1 MRTTPE
7 ELALMAQGG
16 DASAAEALWVQ
27 VQRFACMIALRYL
40 PMAKGNGGVSADD
53 LCQCAALGV
62 LEAIRGYRAE
72 KGAFL
77 TWCAFFIRRQCL
89 SALGLTGRPRM
100 EHYATTSLDAPLS
113 PEEDSLTLLD
123 CLPDAAA
130 AASFDAV
137 EERCFGETLHRDIT
151 EALDRL
157 AGQEGYIIRRH
168 DLEGAGMPAIG
179 AELGWEVPRV
189 QQRRKTGMAHLRK
202 DRVLRQLYQPNYW
215 RHKGVAAFNTT
226 FSSVVEDEAIRHLDN
241 ERRDETP

>member
-1 MRTTPE
+1 
-7 ELALMAQGG
+7 MAQGG
-16 DASAAEALWVQ
+16 DASAAEALWMQ

-40 PMAKGNGGVSADD
+40 PMARRNGGVSAED

-77 TWCAFFIRRQCL
+77 TWCAFFIRRQCRK
-89 SALGLTGRPRM
+89 ALGLTGRPRL
-100 EHYATTSLDAPLS
+100 EHYHRTSLDAPLS

-123 CLPDAAA
+123 CLPDAQAA
-130 AASFDAV
+130 EPFDAV
-137 EERCFGETLHRDIT
+137 KERCWRETLRRDIT

-157 AGQEGYIIRRH
+157 AGQDGYIIRRH
-168 DLEGAGMPAIG
+168 DLEGAGMSTIG

-189 QQRRKTGMAHLRK
+189 QQRRKTAMAHMRK
-202 DRVLRQLYQPNYW
+202 NRVLRQLYQPNYW
-215 RHKGVAAFNTT
+215 RHKGVAAFNST

>member
-1 MRTTPE
+1 
-7 ELALMAQGG
+7 MAQGG
-16 DASAAEALWVQ
+16 DASATEALWMQ
-27 VQRFACMIALRYL
+27 VHRFACMIALRYL
-40 PMAKGNGGVSADD
+40 PIANRNGGVSVED
-53 LCQCAALGV
+53 LRQCAALGV

-89 SALGLTGRPRM
+89 SALGLTGRPRL

-123 CLPDAAA
+123 CLPDAQAA
-130 AASFDAV
+130 EPFDAV
-137 EERCFGETLHRDIT
+137 EERCRLEALHRDIT

-168 DLEGAGMPAIG
+168 DLEGAGYKAIG

-189 QQRRKTGMAHLRK
+189 QQRRKTAMAHLRK
-202 DRVLRQLYQPNYW
+202 DRILRQLYQPNYW

>member
-1 MRTTPE
+1 MHTTHE
-7 ELALMAQGG
+7 QLAAMAREG
-16 DASAAEALWVQ
+16 DKAAAEQLLRQVSGFASAT
-27 VQRFACMIALRYL
+27 ALRYL
-40 PMAKGNGGVSADD
+40 PLASSCGMGADD

-62 LEAIRGYRAE
+62 LEAIPGYRAE

-89 SALGLTGRPRM
+89 SALGLTGRPRL
-100 EHYATTSLDAPLS
+100 EHYRRASLDAPLS

-137 EERCFGETLHRDIT
+137 EERCWLETLHRDIT

-157 AGQEGYIIRRH
+157 AGQEGYVIRRH
-168 DLEGAGMPAIG
+168 DLEGAGYKAIG
-179 AELGWEVPRV
+179 AELGLEVPRV
-189 QQRRKTGMAHLRK
+189 QQRRKAGLAHLRK
-202 DRVLRQLYQPNYW
+202 DRVLRRLYQPNYW

>member
-1 MRTTPE
+1 
-7 ELALMAQGG
+7 MAQGG

-27 VQRFACMIALRYL
+27 VQRFACMTALRYL
-40 PMAKGNGGVSADD
+40 PMAKGNGGVSAED
-53 LCQCAALGV
+53 LRQCAALGV
-62 LEAIRGYRAE
+62 LEAIPGYRAE

-130 AASFDAV
+130 AEPFDAV
-137 EERCFGETLHRDIT
+137 EERCWRETLHRDIT

-157 AGQEGYIIRRH
+157 ARQEGYIIRRH

-189 QQRRKTGMAHLRK
+189 QQRRKTAMAHLRK

-215 RHKGVAAFNTT
+215 RHKGVAAFNST
-226 FSSVVEDEAIRHLDN
+226 FSSVVEDEAIKHLDS
-241 ERRDETP
+241 ERSLNHENGTRI

>member
-7 ELALMAQGG
+7 ELALTAQGG

-40 PMAKGNGGVSADD
+40 PMAKGNGGVSVED

-62 LEAIRGYRAE
+62 LEAIRGYQAD

-89 SALGLTGRPRM
+89 SALGLTGRPRL
-100 EHYATTSLDAPLS
+100 EHYRKSSLDEPV
-113 PEEDSLTLLD
+113 PDTQDLTLMD
-123 CLPDAAA
+123 CIEDDAA

-137 EERCFGETLHRDIT
+137 EERCWRETLRRDIT

-168 DLEGAGMPAIG
+168 DLEGAGMSAIG
-179 AELGWEVPRV
+179 AELGLEVPRV
-189 QQRRKTGMAHLRK
+189 QQRRKTAMAHLRK
-202 DRVLRQLYQPNYW
+202 DRVLRRLYQPNYW

-226 FSSVVEDEAIRHLDN
+226 FSSVVEDEVIRHLDN